1 MEYRIYHRI
10 IKSYSNEL
18 VKMGFI
24 KKVRIAFF
32 CNSCMCLLAANIF
45 FRLTS
50 YACPYSDPNLL
61 KSYCVIKMKS
71 SRSVSSK
78 SMTRQK
84 KKSSRKSNKSKS
96 SLSVVPSDEL
106 YTDTTDS
113 ISNVRSVSIGHGS
126 FSRAGVLSV
135 TKSSR
140 SLLVAVPDTPDSNS
154 TEESIESSSNG
165 GDNENKQHNRIQEG
179 ATSNLSPIKEV
190 LASHMPR
197 IFIRTADLPRMK
209 EATDRSRQS
218 FSDLADDELVDHI
231 HKPSSNPPLPSLEHD
246 TNESWVALDDGN
258 GAKAPLASAAIESL
272 VNAGLSASMN
282 KNMWTP
288 NGSTPKLLKTG
299 DWDKTIFLPY
309 EWERP
314 VPVPH
319 TKGSKG
325 EKDVL
330 VWSGT
335 WSHKYYG
342 HDLPAIRCEAIVNMS
357 PKDLADLLVDSTRV
371 KEYNKMSAGRD
382 DILVLHD
389 DENCVTKV
397 CIGRSKVIGKTLM
410 LKSLLHMEQLP
421 GGGDQGGY
429 VIVSRAVAYA
439 GDSEVAE
446 DPKIIHSEMLMGLNV
461 IRPVEGEKDRCV
473 LINVNHLR
481 SPMIP
486 MMLAKRLGLSS
497 AVNFINDIRA
507 LC

>member
-1 MEYRIYHRI
+1 
-10 IKSYSNEL
+10 
-18 VKMGFI
+18 
-24 KKVRIAFF
+24 
-32 CNSCMCLLAANIF
+32 LA
-45 FRLTS
+45 
-50 YACPYSDPNLL
+50 
-61 KSYCVIKMKS
+61 
-71 SRSVSSK
+71 
-78 SMTRQK
+78 
-84 KKSSRKSNKSKS
+84 
-96 SLSVVPSDEL
+96 
-106 YTDTTDS
+106 
-113 ISNVRSVSIGHGS
+113 
-126 FSRAGVLSV
+126 
-135 TKSSR
+135 
-140 SLLVAVPDTPDSNS
+140 
-154 TEESIESSSNG
+154 
-165 GDNENKQHNRIQEG
+165 
-179 ATSNLSPIKEV
+179 
-190 LASHMPR
+190 
-197 IFIRTADLPRMK
+197 
-209 EATDRSRQS
+209 
-218 FSDLADDELVDHI
+218 
-231 HKPSSNPPLPSLEHD
+231 
-246 TNESWVALDDGN
+246 
-258 GAKAPLASAAIESL
+258 
-272 VNAGLSASMN
+272 ASMN
-282 KNMWTP
+282 KKMWTP

-319 TKGSKG
+319 IKGSKG

-389 DENCVTKV
+389 DEKCVTKV

-410 LKSLLHMEQLP
+410 LTSLLHMEELP
-421 GGGDQGGY
+421 GGGEQGGY
-429 VIVSRAVAYA
+429 VIVSRAVAHA
-439 GDSEVAE
+439 DDTEVAE

-461 IRPVEGEKDRCV
+461 IRPVEGDRDRCV

>member
-1 MEYRIYHRI
+1 
-10 IKSYSNEL
+10 
-18 VKMGFI
+18 
-24 KKVRIAFF
+24 
-32 CNSCMCLLAANIF
+32 
-45 FRLTS
+45 
-50 YACPYSDPNLL
+50 
-61 KSYCVIKMKS
+61 MKS

-78 SMTRQK
+78 SMTRQQK

-96 SLSVVPSDEL
+96 SLSVIPSDEL
-106 YTDTTDS
+106 YPDPDTTDS

-397 CIGRSKVIGKTLM
+397 CIG
-410 LKSLLHMEQLP
+410 
-421 GGGDQGGY
+421 
-429 VIVSRAVAYA
+429 
-439 GDSEVAE
+439 
-446 DPKIIHSEMLMGLNV
+446 
-461 IRPVEGEKDRCV
+461 
-473 LINVNHLR
+473 
-481 SPMIP
+481 
-486 MMLAKRLGLSS
+486 
-497 AVNFINDIRA
+497 
-507 LC
+507 

>member
-1 MEYRIYHRI
+1 VFACSKYYF
-10 IKSYSNEL
+10 L
-18 VKMGFI
+18 T
-24 KKVRIAFF
+24 
-32 CNSCMCLLAANIF
+32 
-45 FRLTS
+45 TS
-50 YACPYSDPNLL
+50 YPCPYSPQTTQIIL
-61 KSYCVIKMKS
+61 CIKIKS

-78 SMTRQK
+78 SMTRQQK

-106 YTDTTDS
+106 NTDTIDS

-165 GDNENKQHNRIQEG
+165 GGDNDNSSDENQQHNRIQEG

-218 FSDLADDELVDHI
+218 FSDLADEELVDHI

-282 KNMWTP
+282 KKMWTP

-389 DENCVTKV
+389 DEKCVTKV

-410 LKSLLHMEQLP
+410 LKSLLHMEELP